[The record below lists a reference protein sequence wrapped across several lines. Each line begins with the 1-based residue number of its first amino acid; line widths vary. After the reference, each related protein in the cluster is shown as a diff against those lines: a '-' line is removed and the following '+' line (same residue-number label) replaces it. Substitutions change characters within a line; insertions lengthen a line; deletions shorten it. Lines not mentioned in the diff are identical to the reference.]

1 MRKAIRMR
9 TLMSLGVLGAVA
21 CGNSG
26 RSRVVVGDVT
36 HPVEALVAS
45 HPLGAGQ
52 NLRADEIGRTRA
64 ATVHL
69 VQIRGQET
77 PHVHAEHDLV
87 VTTLA
92 GEGILHVGGRT
103 VPLRAGDVAVIPR
116 GIPHWFRNSGGRPA
130 IAVATFTPPLDA
142 PDIVPVDA
150 VDSRTGDR

>member
-1 MRKAIRMR
+1 MRKSAIMR
-9 TLMSLGVLGAVA
+9 TIMSLGVLGAVA

-26 RSRVVVGDVT
+26 RSRVVVGEVT
-36 HPVEALVAS
+36 HPVEVLVAS
-45 HPLGAGQ
+45 HPLGAGE
-52 NLRADEIGRTRA
+52 NLRSDEIGRTRG
-64 ATVHL
+64 ATHHL

-92 GEGILHVGGRT
+92 GEGVLHVRDRA

-116 GIPHWFRNSGGRPA
+116 GIPHWFRNSGTRPA
-130 IAVATFTPPLDA
+130 VAVATFTPPLDA
-142 PDIVPVDA
+142 PDVVPVDA